1 MIFKRKLK
9 VTGYDL
15 IVLAESD
22 RQRFY
27 HKWKMADDIKRK
39 LKVTGYDFITSGK

>member
-1 MIFKRKLK
+1 VTGNGFIIGGKMADDIKQHLK

-22 RQRFY
+22 R
-27 HKWKMADDIKRK
+27 
-39 LKVTGYDFITSGK
+39 

>member
-1 MIFKRKLK
+1 MADDIKLKLK

-15 IVLAESD
+15 IVPAESD

-27 HKWKMADDIKRK
+27 HKWQMADNFKRK
-39 LKVTGYDFITSGK
+39 LKVTG